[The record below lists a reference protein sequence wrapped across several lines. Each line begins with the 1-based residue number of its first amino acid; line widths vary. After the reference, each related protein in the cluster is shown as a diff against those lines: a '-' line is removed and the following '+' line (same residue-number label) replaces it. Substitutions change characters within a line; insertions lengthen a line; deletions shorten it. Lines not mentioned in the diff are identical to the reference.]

1 MVLSVNKKEKNIK
14 YILKCPD
21 CGSSNIAQTRCLEGP
36 IWCLD
41 CGCRED
47 RKEIHNPF
55 IIKVST
61 CASLSK
67 DCDIYK
73 KYIKKLE
80 EYVSLLEDLLV
91 DVAANGASESY
102 TNVDDSR
109 SIGNIKIELRKLKD
123 KLL

>member
-1 MVLSVNKKEKNIK
+1 MTLPVNKKEKNMK

-21 CGSSNIAQTRCLEGP
+21 CGSSNIAQTKCLEGP

-55 IIKVST
+55 IIKVFTGGSPP
-61 CASLSK
+61 K
-67 DCDIYK
+67 DFDIYK
-73 KYIKKLE
+73 KYIETLE

-91 DVAANGASESY
+91 DVAANGAGAMY

-109 SIGNIKIELRKLKD
+109 NIGNIKIELIKLKD